1 VFETQESNIVSELTV
16 CVVMDAPVK
25 LYKLKLRNRSNRTR
39 TVSITGMFELVLG
52 AQRPP
57 SLPHVITEV
66 DAKTGALFAK
76 NQYAGEFAQRI
87 AFLECSESQRSVTGD
102 RTEFL
107 GRGGSPA
114 RPMALARRKL
124 SGRVGAAFDPCLAMQ
139 TTIELAEGQERE
151 VVFAFGSGRDLND
164 ARYIVGRYR
173 GTAAAQTGLEGVWQ
187 FWNTTLGAV
196 NVQTPDQS
204 LNFLAN
210 GWLLYQ
216 VLSAR
221 MWGRSGFYQ
230 SGGAY
235 GFRDQLQDAC
245 AMLHAEPALLREQ
258 LLRSAAH
265 QFPQGDV
272 QHWWHPPSGRG
283 VRTRIS
289 DDFLWMPYATAR
301 YVGSTG
307 DTGVLDE
314 KVDMIEGRLVNSN
327 EESYYDLPAR
337 SAESVSLYEHCVR
350 AIKHGLRFGVHGLPL
365 MGSGDWNDGMNL
377 VGDEGKGESVWLALF
392 LVEVLQTFEPLAR
405 KRADIAFADE
415 CLVRAAELRRNIE
428 ANAWDGAW
436 YRRGYYDDGAPLG
449 SSESDECKIDALPQS
464 WATLA
469 RVGDPARVEQALA
482 SLDAKLFDRDLD
494 VVKLFDPP
502 FDRGQH
508 NPGYI
513 KGYVPGVREN
523 GGQYTHAAVWAVMAF
538 AQAGHRDRAWE
549 MFEAIDPVHHGDTP
563 EAIARYRVEPYVMA
577 ADIYTNPQHAG
588 RGGWTWYTGSAG
600 WMYRL
605 ILESLLG
612 LRLEVDHLVLAP
624 VVPAS
629 WPGFKVH
636 YRYRDTVHHIE
647 VKGNGKRVAQVI
659 VDGERRDDHRVPLR
673 DDRREHWVTIELA
686 T

>member
-1 VFETQESNIVSELTV
+1 MMIS
-16 CVVMDAPVK
+16 K
-25 LYKLKLRNRSNRTR
+25 L
-39 TVSITGMFELVLG
+39 
-52 AQRPP
+52 
-57 SLPHVITEV
+57 H
-66 DAKTGALFAK
+66 
-76 NQYAGEFAQRI
+76 
-87 AFLECSESQRSVTGD
+87 
-102 RTEFL
+102 
-107 GRGGSPA
+107 
-114 RPMALARRKL
+114 LA
-124 SGRVGAAFDPCLAMQ
+124 
-139 TTIELAEGQERE
+139 
-151 VVFAFGSGRDLND
+151 FAFGSGRDLND

-173 GTAAAQTGLEGVWQ
+173 GVAGAQRGLDGVYQ
-187 FWNTTLGAV
+187 FWNRTLGAV
-196 NVQTPDQS
+196 HVQTPDES
-204 LNFLAN
+204 LDFLAN

-245 AMLHAEPALLREQ
+245 AMLHADPALLREQ

-289 DDFLWMPYATAR
+289 DDFLWMPYAAAR
-301 YVGSTG
+301 YVSSTG
-307 DTGVLDE
+307 DTGVLDD
-314 KVDMIEGRLVNSN
+314 KVDMIEGRLVNAN

-337 SAESVSLYEHCVR
+337 SAESVSLYDHCVR
-350 AIKHGLRFGVHGLPL
+350 AIKHGFRFGANGLPL
-365 MGSGDWNDGMNL
+365 MGTGDWNDGMNL
-377 VGDEGKGESVWLALF
+377 VGDDGRGESVWLALF

-405 KRADIAFADE
+405 QRGDTTFADE
-415 CLVRAAELRRNIE
+415 CVVRAAELRRNIE

-436 YRRGYYDDGAPLG
+436 YRRGFYDDGAPLG
-449 SSESDECKIDALPQS
+449 SRDSDECKIDALPQS

-469 RVGDPARVEQALA
+469 RVGDPARVEQALT
-482 SLDAKLFDRDLD
+482 SLDAKLFDRELGLI
-494 VVKLFDPP
+494 KLFDPP
-502 FDRGQH
+502 FDHGAH

-538 AQAGHRDRAWE
+538 AQAGHRERAWE
-549 MFEAIDPVHHGDTP
+549 MFSAIDPVHHGDSP

-605 ILESLLG
+605 ILETLLG
-612 LRLEVDHLVLAP
+612 LRLEVDHLVINP
-624 VVPAS
+624 VIPAS

-636 YRYRDTVHHIE
+636 YRYRETMHHLEI
-647 VKGNGKRVAQVI
+647 KGNGKRVTSVVI
-659 VDGERRDDHRVPLR
+659 DGQQRSDHRVPLT
-673 DDRREHWVTIELA
+673 DDRREHWVTIELG
-686 T
+686 